1 MVIIFSKVALNQ
13 LKKFKR
19 ITQDDV
25 KEFVAF
31 LIADENFQKSLKQA
45 AAEGE
50 STDPLVT
57 AFYVPEANITITLR
71 LTAELVA
78 VEVLE
83 VKRGNHMSI

>member
-1 MVIIFSKVALNQ
+1 MVIIFSKVALSQ
-13 LKKFKR
+13 LKRFKR

-50 STDPLVT
+50 IDAPLAT
-57 AFYVPEANITITLR
+57 AFYVPDADITITFEINSEQ
-71 LTAELVA
+71 TA
-78 VEVLE
+78 VEVLN
-83 VKRGNHMSI
+83 VKRGNNMSI